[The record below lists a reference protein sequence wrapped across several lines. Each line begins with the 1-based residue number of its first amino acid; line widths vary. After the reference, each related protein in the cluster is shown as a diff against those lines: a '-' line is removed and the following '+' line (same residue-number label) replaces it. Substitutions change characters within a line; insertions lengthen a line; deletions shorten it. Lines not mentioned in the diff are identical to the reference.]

1 MNNFLF
7 HSYFQRHLKYKVA
20 ISLDS
25 KQYTLFCQ
33 QPLRVLC
40 EIDSIVERK
49 EAGGE
54 NEGAI
59 ATGETTVSN
68 IPCFERTQ
76 SESAAGEDGDEDEED
91 YSTSADSQ
99 TLVRML
105 EDHEKVNIEKE
116 TKAEMNYNENN
127 FNSRS
132 PTCSVVPAFKAWTP
146 LRVCCCSGRS
156 SAT

>member
-1 MNNFLF
+1 MGFSRF
-7 HSYFQRHLKYKVA
+7 FQRHLKYKVA

-25 KQYTLFCQ
+25 RQYTLFCQ

-40 EIDSIVERK
+40 EIDSSVERR
-49 EAGGE
+49 ESE
-54 NEGAI
+54 EI
-59 ATGETTVSN
+59 TGEISKGEATVSN

-105 EDHEKVNIEKE
+105 EDHEKVRF
-116 TKAEMNYNENN
+116 Y
-127 FNSRS
+127 
-132 PTCSVVPAFKAWTP
+132 
-146 LRVCCCSGRS
+146 
-156 SAT
+156 